1 MTWPPAPETLR
12 YLLLRFSQVF
22 PFSCPIFGREPH
34 ACRFTV
40 TVYPDRCH
48 LLPDYPIRSCQH
60 IRPESP
66 YHFGF
71 FNHRITLS
79 ARAKTFGGI
88 VNPICLAAWRLMTES
103 NLVGCS
109 TGRSAGLLPLRILST

>member
-60 IRPESP
+60 IRRNRLTILDSYSVQSE
-66 YHFGF
+66 
-71 FNHRITLS
+71 NLS
-79 ARAKTFGGI
+79 LTYSCCQKVDDFLNRVI
-88 VNPICLAAWRLMTES
+88 S
-103 NLVGCS
+103 
-109 TGRSAGLLPLRILST
+109 SAIRGL